1 MNRKSFALAAATIAL
16 GASGAAYAQ
25 APVRAPAA
33 DLTRAAF
40 AERANSVF
48 ERMDANRDGTI
59 NQADRAAR
67 QAERFARI
75 DSNGD
80 GEVSQAEMQASQDAR
95 KAKMA
100 ERRAAREAKSGDR
113 MAQRFAR
120 LDTDGSGTISQAE
133 MQAARAK
140 RGEARAERG
149 AAGGEGMERRGMRGG
164 HKAGHK
170 AGGGRGMKMWGAVVR
185 QADTNNDG
193 AVTRAEFDSAVQAHF
208 ARLDTDGNGTVT
220 AAERQASRAA
230 AKAQWQQ
237 RRAAQQ

>member
-1 MNRKSFALAAATIAL
+1 MNKKTLALAAATFAL

-25 APVRAPAA
+25 APTRAPAA

-40 AERANSVF
+40 AERANGVF

-59 NQADRAAR
+59 NQAERAAK
-67 QAERFARI
+67 QAEHFAKI

-80 GEVSQAEMQASQDAR
+80 GELSQAEMQASQDER

-120 LDTDGSGTISQAE
+120 LDADGSGTISQAE
-133 MQAARAK
+133 MQAARGK

-149 AAGGEGMERRGMRGG
+149 AAGDKGMERRGMRGG
-164 HKAGHK
+164 HKAGG
-170 AGGGRGMKMWGAVVR
+170 ARGMKMWGGMVR
-185 QADTNNDG
+185 QADANKDG

-208 ARLDTDGNGTVT
+208 AKLDADGNGTVT

>member
-25 APVRAPAA
+25 APARAPAA

-80 GEVSQAEMQASQDAR
+80 GEVSQAEMQA
-95 KAKMA
+95 
-100 ERRAAREAKSGDR
+100 
-113 MAQRFAR
+113 
-120 LDTDGSGTISQAE
+120 
-133 MQAARAK
+133 ARAK

-149 AAGGEGMERRGMRGG
+149 AAGAEGMERRGQRGG

-170 AGGGRGMKMWGAVVR
+170 TGGGRGMKMWGAVVR

-208 ARLDTDGNGTVT
+208 ARLDTDDNGTVT

>member
-1 MNRKSFALAAATIAL
+1 MNKKSLALAAATIAL
-16 GASGAAYAQ
+16 GASGAAFAQ
-25 APVRAPAA
+25 APTRAPAA

-48 ERMDANRDGTI
+48 ERMDVNRDGTI
-59 NQADRAAR
+59 NQADRAAK
-67 QAERFARI
+67 QAERFAKI

-80 GEVSQAEMQASQDAR
+80 GEVSQAEMQAAQYAR
-95 KAKMA
+95 KTKMA

-133 MQAARAK
+133 MQSERGK

-149 AAGGEGMERRGMRGG
+149 AKTDRAGGEGMERRGMRGG
-164 HKAGHK
+164 HKAG
-170 AGGGRGMKMWGAVVR
+170 GGRGMKMWGGMVR
-185 QADTNNDG
+185 QADTNKDG

-208 ARLDTDGNGTVT
+208 AKLDTDGNGTVT